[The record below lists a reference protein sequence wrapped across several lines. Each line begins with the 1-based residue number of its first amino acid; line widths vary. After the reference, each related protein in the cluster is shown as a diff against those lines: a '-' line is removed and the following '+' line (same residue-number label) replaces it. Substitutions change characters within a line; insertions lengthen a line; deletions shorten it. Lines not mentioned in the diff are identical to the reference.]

1 VKASQRRL
9 AILASAAPVFN
20 RKGFSGTSIADILD
34 ATDLEKGGLYNH
46 FASKEELAVAAFEF
60 AMGTVT
66 AHFTRALK
74 GTESGLP
81 RLLIYLT
88 AFERYIGKPPVAG
101 GCPIANVTIEA
112 DDALP
117 FFQDAVQK
125 AFEEMRH
132 LVLHN
137 VDRGIAKGQFR
148 SDTDRDEVA
157 DFMVA
162 ALEGAI
168 VMSRGMRSRIH
179 AKRVIAT
186 LRTWL
191 LGFALCKN

>member
-1 VKASQRRL
+1 MKASERRL

-20 RKGFSGTSIADILD
+20 TKGFSGTSIADILE

-46 FASKEELAVAAFEF
+46 FSSKEELAVAAFEF
-60 AMGTVT
+60 AMETVT
-66 AHFTRALK
+66 AHFTKALK

-81 RLLIYLT
+81 RLLAYLM

-117 FFQDAVQK
+117 FFRDAVQK
-125 AFEEMRH
+125 AFEDMRY

-137 VDRGIAKGQFR
+137 VDRGVAKGHFR
-148 SDTDRDEVA
+148 SDVDRDEIA

-162 ALEGAI
+162 TLEGAI
-168 VMSRGMRSRIH
+168 VMARGMRARIH

-191 LGFALCKN
+191 LGLALCKN

>member
-1 VKASQRRL
+1 M
-9 AILASAAPVFN
+9 
-20 RKGFSGTSIADILD
+20 KGFSGTSIADILE

-46 FASKEELAVAAFEF
+46 FSSKEELAVAAFEF
-60 AMGTVT
+60 AMETVT
-66 AHFTRALK
+66 AHFTKALK

-81 RLLIYLT
+81 RLLAYLT

-117 FFQDAVQK
+117 FFRDAVQK
-125 AFEEMRH
+125 AFEDMRY

-137 VDRGIAKGQFR
+137 VDRGVAKGHFR
-148 SDTDRDEVA
+148 SDVDRDEIA

-162 ALEGAI
+162 TLEGAI
-168 VMSRGMRSRIH
+168 VMSRGMRARIH

-191 LGFALCKN
+191 LGWALCKN